1 MHPARSQ
8 VHRVGAG
15 CEVSRD
21 RDTTAREYPRA
32 TGTCGDRPIRARDEA
47 AKETD
52 DARSRCTVRARRVR
66 GRQMPLCKVCNRRV
80 LCVTVSETGLIL
92 FVDAE
97 PSPAGKWS
105 FCGVGKVTSA
115 ATTG

>member
-1 MHPARSQ
+1 
-8 VHRVGAG
+8 
-15 CEVSRD
+15 
-21 RDTTAREYPRA
+21 
-32 TGTCGDRPIRARDEA
+32 
-47 AKETD
+47 
-52 DARSRCTVRARRVR
+52 
-66 GRQMPLCKVCNRRV
+66 MPLCKVCNRRV

-115 ATTG
+115 ATTGRREDVDYHDSHFRTCPRQKVGGQRS